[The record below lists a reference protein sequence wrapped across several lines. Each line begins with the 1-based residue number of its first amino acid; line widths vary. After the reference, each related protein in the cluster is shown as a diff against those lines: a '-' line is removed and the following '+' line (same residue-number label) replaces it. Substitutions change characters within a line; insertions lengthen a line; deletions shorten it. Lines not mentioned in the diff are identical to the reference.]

1 MVVGSI
7 LAIAQTN
14 VKRMLAYS
22 SIAHAGFILTGLTAP
37 GSEGIRAAMF
47 YLVAYAAMTIGAF
60 GTVMI
65 VSGRG
70 EERTRISDY
79 TGLARTNPVAAAL
92 MTLFLLSLAGI
103 PPTAGFIAKVT
114 VFTAAIDAGYWILAL
129 VGVLASVAAAFF
141 YLRVIVLMYMQE
153 PEAAPATTE
162 RSGTGAMNGAMDGA
176 SIGAILAIPAA
187 ATLLL
192 GVFPGLIVGI
202 IQDASVLRW

>member
-1 MVVGSI
+1 
-7 LAIAQTN
+7 
-14 VKRMLAYS
+14 
-22 SIAHAGFILTGLTAP
+22 
-37 GSEGIRAAMF
+37 MF

-70 EERTRISDY
+70 EERTRIADY
-79 TGLARTNPVAAAL
+79 TGLARTNPVAAAM

-103 PPTAGFIAKVT
+103 PPTAGFIAKVN
-114 VFTAAIDAGYWILAL
+114 VFSAAIDAGYWVLAL

-153 PEAAPATTE
+153 PEVAPAPSVAE
-162 RSGTGAMNGAMDGA
+162 GLGIGAMRGAMNSTANSA
-176 SIGAILAIPAA
+176 ATGAILAIPAA

-202 IQDASVLRW
+202 IREASVLRW